1 MATTGRWAGPP
12 EPAPQPTLAGTVA
25 AMWRRVIG
33 GLLPAAALSVA
44 ALVFAPAASATDVTI
59 TSFDGTKIAAHW
71 FVGKGVSTGKPAPTI
86 LEGPGWSSP
95 GDTATGGGPGAG
107 SFFGVPGIANFIDHG
122 YNVLTWDPRGFGQS
136 GGTVE
141 IDDPRYEGRDVQALI
156 DWVAKQPE
164 AQLDQSC
171 AASRK
176 KRKRHAK
183 GKRRAKRPVTCAT
196 SPNDPTL
203 GMAGASY
210 GGGIQLVTAAL
221 DKRID
226 AIAPTIAW
234 HSLLTSLFPE
244 RNIKFGWGS
253 LLVTLGVQGSLSGGA
268 SSPQTAA
275 GRQDPHFYS
284 IFTNGLA
291 SGTVTDDDYAWMAS
305 HGPDDLVDRIKVPT
319 LLIQGTA
326 DTLFPLDE
334 AVTNFNQIS
343 DNPWRTAAIKA
354 RAKKRNGKKRK
365 KRRVRTAVQNVPV
378 KMVWFCGGHGVCLTG
393 AGPGS
398 DYLDQR
404 QLAWFDRYLRG
415 QNGADT
421 GPKFAW
427 IADDAQ
433 LRSSDAYPLHPA
445 GQLSGSGSGTLPIA
459 PGQGSGAL
467 IFASESPNA
476 VNVPVA
482 GPSGD
487 ANVVGAPHLDLTYHG
502 TAAPQK
508 TWVYAQFVN
517 PRNGTVLGNI
527 ATPIPVTLDGQTH
540 TISRDLE
547 MVAGRAPAGG
557 GYTLQLTASSSLYD
571 LQRSAGV
578 LTFDDIKAT
587 MPLGDPATT
596 PQAAAKHKK
605 KKRHKRKHPR

>member
-1 MATTGRWAGPP
+1 
-12 EPAPQPTLAGTVA
+12 
-25 AMWRRVIG
+25 MWRRVLG
-33 GLLPAAALSVA
+33 GLPIAAVA
-44 ALVFAPAASATDVTI
+44 AGVLACAPAANAKDVTI

-71 FVGKGVSTGKPAPTI
+71 FVGKGVGAGDRAPTI
-86 LEGPGWSSP
+86 LEGPGWSSA
-95 GDTATGGGPGAG
+95 GDTNSGGGGADPGAA
-107 SFFGVPGIANFIDHG
+107 FGVPGISTFVSHG

-171 AASRK
+171 SQA
-176 KRKRHAK
+176 
-183 GKRRAKRPVTCAT
+183 KRRGKHRGRRSKSQVTCAT
-196 SPNDPTL
+196 SPDDPTI

-210 GGGIQLVTAAL
+210 GGGIQLVSAAL
-221 DKRID
+221 DRRID

-244 RNIKFGWGS
+244 SNIKFGWGS
-253 LLVTLGVQGSLSGGA
+253 LLIALGVEGTLPGGL
-268 SSPQTAA
+268 SSPATAA

-284 IFTNGLA
+284 ILTNGLA
-291 SGTVTDDDYAWMAS
+291 TGTTT
-305 HGPDDLVDRIKVPT
+305 PDDLSWMAAHGPGDLVEKIHVPT
-319 LLIQGTA
+319 LIMQGTV

-334 AVTNFNQIS
+334 GVTNFEDIG
-343 DNPWRTAAIKA
+343 DNTLRTAGIKA
-354 RAKKRNGKKRK
+354 KRK
-365 KRRVRTAVQNVPV
+365 RGRGRRSSSAVQKVPV

-398 DYLDQR
+398 NYLDER

-415 QNGADT
+415 KQDTDT

-433 LRSSDAYPLHPA
+433 LRGSDAYPLKAA
-445 GQLSGSGSGTLPIA
+445 GQLTASGSGTLPIV

-467 IFASESPNA
+467 IFASQAANA
-476 VNVPVA
+476 VNLPIP
-482 GPSGD
+482 GPAAD
-487 ANVVGAPHLDLTYHG
+487 ANVVGAPHLDLTYQG
-502 TAAPQK
+502 NAVPQK
-508 TWVYAQFVN
+508 TWIYAQFAN

-527 ATPIPVTLDGQTH
+527 ATPIPLTLDGQPH
-540 TISRDLE
+540 SISRDLE

-571 LQRSAGV
+571 LQRSAGAV
-578 LTFDDIKAT
+578 TFDGIDVT
-587 MPLGDPATT
+587 MPLGDPASS
-596 PQAAAKHKK
+596 ASSVKAKHRKK
-605 KKRHKRKHPR
+605 HRKRKHRL

>member
-1 MATTGRWAGPP
+1 
-12 EPAPQPTLAGTVA
+12 
-25 AMWRRVIG
+25 MWRRVLG
-33 GLLPAAALSVA
+33 GLPFAAVVA
-44 ALVFAPAASATDVTI
+44 AMLACAPAASAQDVTI

-71 FVGKGVSTGKPAPTI
+71 FVGKGVDPGQRAPTI
-86 LEGPGWSSP
+86 LEGPGWSSG
-95 GDTATGGGPGAG
+95 GDTNSGGGGADAG
-107 SFFGVPGIANFIDHG
+107 AIFGVPGISNFVSHG

-164 AQLDQSC
+164 TQMDQSC
-171 AASRK
+171 SSSK
-176 KRKRHAK
+176 VKRKR
-183 GKRRAKRPVTCAT
+183 GRKRARSQVTCAT
-196 SPNDPTL
+196 TPDDPTI

-210 GGGIQLVTAAL
+210 GGGIQLVAAGL

-244 RNIKFGWGS
+244 GNIKLGWGS
-253 LLVTLGVQGSLSGGA
+253 ILEAIGVEGTLPGGL
-268 SSPQTAA
+268 SSPATAA

-284 IFTNGLA
+284 ILTNGVA
-291 SGTVTDDDYAWMAS
+291 TGTTTQDDLDWMAS
-305 HGPDDLVDRIKVPT
+305 HGPGDLLNRIQVPT
-319 LLIQGTA
+319 LIMQGTV

-334 AVTNFNQIS
+334 GVANFDQIGS
-343 DNPWRTAAIKA
+343 NPLRTAAIKA
-354 RAKKRNGKKRK
+354 KTK
-365 KRRVRTAVQNVPV
+365 KRRKRGHRSASEAQRVPV
-378 KMVWFCGGHGVCLTG
+378 KMIWFCGGHGVCLTG

-415 QNGADT
+415 QPNTDT

-433 LRSSDAYPLHPA
+433 LRSSDAYPLNPA
-445 GQLSGSGSGTLPIA
+445 GRLSGSGSGVLPIV
-459 PGQGSGAL
+459 PGQGSGGL
-467 IFASESPNA
+467 IFATPAVNA
-476 VNVPVA
+476 VNLAIP
-482 GPSGD
+482 GPSSD
-487 ANVVGAPHLDLTYHG
+487 ANVIGAPHLDLTYQG

-517 PRNGTVLGNI
+517 PRNGTVLGND
-527 ATPIPVTLDGQTH
+527 ATPIPVTLDAQQH
-540 TISRDLE
+540 SISRDLE

-571 LQRSAGV
+571 IQRSAGAV
-578 LTFDDIKAT
+578 TFNRIDVS
-587 MPLGDPATT
+587 MPLGDPVSGSAGV
-596 PQAAAKHKK
+596 QAKHAEKK
-605 KKRHKRKHPR
+605 HRRRKHRR

>member
-1 MATTGRWAGPP
+1 
-12 EPAPQPTLAGTVA
+12 
-25 AMWRRVIG
+25 MWRRVLG
-33 GLLPAAALSVA
+33 GLPVA
-44 ALVFAPAASATDVTI
+44 AVIAGALVCAPAASAKDVTI

-71 FVGKGVSTGKPAPTI
+71 FPGNGVSTSAPAPTI
-86 LEGPGWSSP
+86 LEGPGWSSS
-95 GDTATGGGPGAG
+95 GDTNSEGGGADAGAI
-107 SFFGVPGIANFIDHG
+107 FGVPGISTFVSHG

-141 IDDPRYEGRDVQALI
+141 IDDPRYEGRDVSALI

-171 AASRK
+171 SQK
-176 KRKRHAK
+176 KA
-183 GKRRAKRPVTCAT
+183 KRRSKHRRRRSKSRVTCAT
-196 SPNDPTL
+196 SPDDPTI

-210 GGGIQLVTAAL
+210 GGGIQLVSAAL

-244 RNIKFGWGS
+244 SNIKLGWGS
-253 LLVTLGVQGSLSGGA
+253 LLIGLGVEGSLPGGA
-268 SSPQTAA
+268 SSPATAA
-275 GRQDPHFYS
+275 GRQDSHFYS
-284 IFTNGLA
+284 ILANGVA
-291 SGTVTDDDYAWMAS
+291 TGTTT
-305 HGPDDLVDRIKVPT
+305 PDDLSWMAAHGPGDLVEKIHVPT
-319 LLIQGTA
+319 LIMQGTV

-334 AVTNFNQIS
+334 GVTNFQDIG
-343 DNPWRTAAIKA
+343 DNTLRTATIKA
-354 RAKKRNGKKRK
+354 KHKKGKKRK
-365 KRRVRTAVQNVPV
+365 RRKGSAAGVQNVPV

-404 QLAWFDRYLRG
+404 QVAWFDRYLRG
-415 QNGADT
+415 KQDADT

-433 LRSSDAYPLHPA
+433 LRTSDAYPLKPA
-445 GQLSGSGSGTLPIA
+445 GQLHASGSGTLPIV

-467 IFASESPNA
+467 IFASQAGNA
-476 VNVPVA
+476 LNVPVP
-482 GPSGD
+482 GPAAD
-487 ANVVGAPHLDLTYHG
+487 ANVVGAPHLDLTYQG

-508 TWVYAQFVN
+508 TWIYAQFAN
-517 PRNGTVLGNI
+517 PRNGTVLGNM

-540 TISRDLE
+540 SISRDLE

-571 LQRSAGV
+571 LQRSTGAV
-578 LTFDDIKAT
+578 TFNGIDVT
-587 MPLGDPATT
+587 MPLGDPVTATSS
-596 PQAAAKHKK
+596 AKAKHRKK
-605 KKRHKRKHPR
+605 HHKRKPR

>member
-1 MATTGRWAGPP
+1 VIAA
-12 EPAPQPTLAGTVA
+12 ALACA
-25 AMWRRVIG
+25 
-33 GLLPAAALSVA
+33 PAAAA
-44 ALVFAPAASATDVTI
+44 KDVTI

-71 FVGKGVSTGKPAPTI
+71 FVGKGVGPGERAPTI
-86 LEGPGWSSP
+86 LEGPGWSQG
-95 GDTATGGGPGAG
+95 GDTNSGGSGADAG
-107 SFFGVPGIANFIDHG
+107 AIFGVPGISNFISHG

-164 AQLDQSC
+164 AQMDQACSG
-171 AASRK
+171 SK
-176 KRKRHAK
+176 GKRKR
-183 GKRRAKRPVTCAT
+183 GRKRASTQVTCAT
-196 SPNDPTL
+196 SRDDPTI

-210 GGGIQLVTAAL
+210 GGGIQLVAAGL

-244 RNIKFGWGS
+244 GNIKFGWGS
-253 LLVTLGVQGSLSGGA
+253 ILEAIGVEGTLPGGLN
-268 SSPQTAA
+268 SPATAA

-284 IFTNGLA
+284 ILANGVA
-291 SGTVTDDDYAWMAS
+291 TGTTTQDDLDWMAS
-305 HGPDDLVDRIKVPT
+305 HGPGDLLNRIHVPT
-319 LLIQGTA
+319 LIMQGTV

-334 AVTNFNQIS
+334 GVANFDQIGG
-343 DNPWRTAAIKA
+343 NTLRTAAIKA
-354 RAKKRNGKKRK
+354 KARR
-365 KRRVRTAVQNVPV
+365 KRRRGHRSASDVQRVPV
-378 KMVWFCGGHGVCLTG
+378 KMIWFCGGHGVCLTG

-415 QNGADT
+415 KRDTDT

-433 LRSSDAYPLHPA
+433 LRSSDAYPLEPA
-445 GQLSGSGSGTLPIA
+445 GQLHASGSGTLPIV
-459 PGQGSGAL
+459 PGQGSGGL
-467 IFASESPNA
+467 IFATAAANA
-476 VNVPVA
+476 VNVSVP
-482 GPSGD
+482 GPDSD
-487 ANVVGAPHLDLTYHG
+487 ANVVGPPHLDLTYQG
-502 TAAPQK
+502 TAAPQN

-517 PRNGTVLGNI
+517 PRNGTVLGNV
-527 ATPIPVTLDGQTH
+527 ATPIPVTLDGQPH
-540 TISRDLE
+540 SISRDLE

-571 LQRSAGV
+571 LQRSAGAV
-578 LTFDDIKAT
+578 TFNGIDVT
-587 MPLGDPATT
+587 MPLGNPVSG
-596 PQAAAKHKK
+596 AAAGPAKHRKK
-605 KKRHKRKHPR
+605 HHKRKHRR